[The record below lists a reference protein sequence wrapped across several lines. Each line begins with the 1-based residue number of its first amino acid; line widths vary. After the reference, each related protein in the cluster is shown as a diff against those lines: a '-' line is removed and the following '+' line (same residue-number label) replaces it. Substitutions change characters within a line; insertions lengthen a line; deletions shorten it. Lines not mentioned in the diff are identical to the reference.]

1 VGTIQTRTLVML
13 GGVAVVIWGV
23 IATYNEPE
31 LQLMRALNGMLGAN
45 LEGEYLK
52 RFIEL
57 LLQAPYIYI
66 GGVLMVVGLFTKSTP
81 AAASRPEAP
90 AQQQYDLYRACAAC
104 GKPVRESASF
114 CPHCAA
120 PR

>member
-1 VGTIQTRTLVML
+1 ML

-31 LQLMRALNGMLGAN
+31 LQLMRAFNGMLGAN
-45 LEGEYLK
+45 LEGEYVK

-81 AAASRPEAP
+81 VDASKSDAP
-90 AQQQYDLYRACAAC
+90 SQQYDLYRTCTAC

-114 CPHCAA
+114 CPHCAS